1 VRASRGCFPE
11 DRVALATQ
19 GVAGPFQMDRE
30 LYSIEQA
37 RALLDGIARNTLH
50 DLLRSG
56 ALASVPI
63 GRRRFISARAI
74 AAFIA
79 ESTTTDG
86 PDGAMAA
93 AARDVRVRLVRP
105 PNPADRP
112 AAPPTRWV
120 CMDE

>member
-1 VRASRGCFPE
+1 
-11 DRVALATQ
+11 
-19 GVAGPFQMDRE
+19 MDRE

-37 RALLDGIARNTLH
+37 RALLGGIARNTLY

-79 ESTTTDG
+79 ESSTTDG
-86 PDGAMAA
+86 GSTTRARTPCHGVAGRAA
-93 AARDVRVRLVRP
+93 TGFHVHQRCNAR
-105 PNPADRP
+105 
-112 AAPPTRWV
+112 
-120 CMDE
+120 

>member
-1 VRASRGCFPE
+1 MWIGVSDNPLDGRSR
-11 DRVALATQ
+11 
-19 GVAGPFQMDRE
+19 MDRE

-37 RALLDGIARNTLH
+37 RALLGGIARNTLY

-79 ESTTTDG
+79 ESSTTDG
-86 PDGAMAA
+86 PEGAVAAMAQTVQ
-93 AARDVRVRLVRP
+93 ARLDSASPKRR
-105 PNPADRP
+105 
-112 AAPPTRWV
+112 
-120 CMDE
+120 